1 MSFSIYDKQDRLAFT
16 YVAHYNHP
24 TVHFYNQVLEN
35 DVTEGLRVPI
45 YLQPELHGK
54 NVIPY
59 PPHGEDVRLFAIA
72 YKQIVYFGEL
82 VKHGFY
88 LRETTLPLAEGSI
101 RA

>member
-1 MSFSIYDKQDRLAFT
+1 MSYNIYDKQDRLAFT

-35 DVTEGLRVPI
+35 DMTEGLRVPI
-45 YLQPELHGK
+45 YLQSQLDGK
-54 NVIPY
+54 TVIPY
-59 PPHGEDVRLFAIA
+59 PPQQEDVRLFAIA

-88 LRETTLPLAEGSI
+88 LKENTIPSEHGAI